1 MYNFIFILQNDFMV
15 YSNVFVHARKITVL
29 ILLLTKT
36 FCISQICYILDSYLL
51 FYEGWEFIDG
61 HKTIKFSMN
70 RHDEDMLEDEARN
83 EGMKKL

>member
-36 FCISQICYILDSYLL
+36 FCISQICYISGFL
-51 FYEGWEFIDG
+51 F
-61 HKTIKFSMN
+61 TI
-70 RHDEDMLEDEARN
+70 L
-83 EGMKKL
+83 